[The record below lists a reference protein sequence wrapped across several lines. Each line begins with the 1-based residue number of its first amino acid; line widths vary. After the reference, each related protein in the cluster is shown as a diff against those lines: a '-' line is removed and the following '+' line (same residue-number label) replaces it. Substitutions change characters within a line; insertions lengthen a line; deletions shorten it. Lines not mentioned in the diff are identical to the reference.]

1 MQGAGWRRDSADS
14 ASPLPRRAGSLGRP
28 DSNVE
33 ENPSHDGGRLGWRTM
48 RPGTGCRTPREGL
61 GKPKLTNGGKRK
73 WHPRGGGAGGADPE
87 FIRTERSSHLFVG
100 RARSWWI
107 LPAPGPWLR
116 GSACPQGGQGTVSC
130 RTCLPFSSLHSYLG
144 SLSLPYMR
152 LGEALQMP
160 CSSVRKRQVE
170 LQGTRSPTFCLFNRS
185 HPRTTPS
192 LHSRPWAP
200 PIKNP

>member
-1 MQGAGWRRDSADS
+1 MEDYAPGDWLQD
-14 ASPLPRRAGSLGRP
+14 
-28 DSNVE
+28 
-33 ENPSHDGGRLGWRTM
+33 PS
-48 RPGTGCRTPREGL
+48 EGL
-61 GKPKLTNGGKRK
+61 GKPKLTDGGKRK

-87 FIRTERSSHLFVG
+87 FIRTERSSDLFVG